1 MAVIM
6 KFAEVLRMAT
16 WVVEGER
23 ERALVKRV
31 HILVRVRMERVG
43 GDIEGLTMPL
53 KIRFRPKNI

>member
-31 HILVRVRMERVG
+31 HIWVYVRMERMGV
-43 GDIEGLTMPL
+43 T
-53 KIRFRPKNI
+53 